1 VPSDV
6 RIIGIIFAINR
17 YDIGAKRLKEKE
29 RVLYCGRMIL
39 MIFYE
44 IRFRRLNADR
54 DVVMR
59 SMDCDA

>member
-1 VPSDV
+1 MECSAVKCES
-6 RIIGIIFAINR
+6 
-17 YDIGAKRLKEKE
+17 LKERE
-29 RVLYCGRMIL
+29 IYIVGNLWQDDL

-44 IRFRRLNADR
+44 IRFRTLNADR

>member
-1 VPSDV
+1 MECSAVKCES
-6 RIIGIIFAINR
+6 
-17 YDIGAKRLKEKE
+17 LKERE
-29 RVLYCGRMIL
+29 IYIVGNLWQDDL

-44 IRFRRLNADR
+44 IRFRTLIDYKDR